1 MTKIAIVAD
10 VHLGYSGR
18 NDDILWALKT
28 VRNYCFKNDIDT
40 IVVLGDLF
48 HDRQHLS
55 IEILCGAYDFFQET
69 KNDFNQQWIA
79 FPGNHD
85 MFLKHSWNI
94 NSIKPF
100 GELLTIVNTVKV
112 LEIDDRRYWILPFV
126 YSESAYMR
134 ILERIEKQANKEDI
148 LLTHIGVNNAIQNVC
163 FLLQRWSM
171 VTFIQ
176 SKFDRV
182 YAGHFHLCQQVSN
195 NLWYP
200 GSIIPFK
207 FDEGDTE
214 HGFFVFDQDKNE
226 HIFVDVFKEGRL
238 QEPNIAIPPQY
249 CTFADE
255 FLDSKTESDI
265 SGNIIRITTTRD
277 YTQNEIND
285 VREKFL
291 AMGAKKV
298 TFVNLSEDE
307 APNAKL
313 AEIEPIKIEDLF
325 TKWFDQDLRGAK
337 DLRRNLAI
345 RLNRE
350 IVDEGNELYAK
361 RADPDAI

>member
-18 NDDILWALKT
+18 NDDILWALRT
-28 VRNYCFKNDIDT
+28 VRNYCNTNNIDT
-40 IVVLGDLF
+40 VIVLGDLF

-55 IEILCGAYDFFQET
+55 IEILCGAYDFFREAKFT
-69 KNDFNQQWIA
+69 YGQQWIA

-94 NSIKPF
+94 NSIRPL
-100 GELLTIVNTVKV
+100 GELLTIVDTVKI

-134 ILERIEKQANKEDI
+134 ILQRIEQQASKEDV
-148 LLTHIGVNNAIQNVC
+148 LLTHVGVNNAIQNVC

-182 YAGHFHLCQQVSN
+182 YAGHFHLCQQVGD

-200 GSIIPFK
+200 GSILPFK
-207 FDEGDTE
+207 FDEGDHD
-214 HGFFVFDQDKNE
+214 HGFFVFDQDANE
-226 HIFVDVFKEGRL
+226 HEFINILEQGPL
-238 QEPNIAIPPQY
+238 LEPETTPPPQY
-249 CTFADE
+249 CTFSAD
-255 FLDSKTESDI
+255 FLNEKTEDQI
-265 SGNIIRITTTRD
+265 RGNVVRITTARD
-277 YTQNEIND
+277 YTPNEYQEIRD
-285 VREKFL
+285 RFA
-291 AMGAKKV
+291 AMGAKKI
-298 TFVNLSEDE
+298 TFINLSDDE
-307 APNAKL
+307 TPSANPVEL
-313 AEIEPIKIEDLF
+313 EPIKIEDLF
-325 TKWFDQDLRGAK
+325 AKWFDQDLRGAK